1 MNKCYKL
8 EIEIHTDGDI
18 GFDCEELYLSPAQ
31 VYLYKKVWDNLEDA
45 KKEALDILNRMKS
58 TIRGETDFDE
68 KIKLIINDI
77 ELNNSGY
84 ETYNGN
90 YYGTFIR
97 FGKHFGDST
106 ITKKIMELTEKN
118 TLYEIEKELT
128 SLPLFYKIKE
138 KEEKHGMILNSKGLS
153 KNEILDIILDRYDYE
168 LDSENIILKSIL
180 ELDIPGIDN
189 PFNVTFISEEQITD
203 AFDKME

>member
-1 MNKCYKL
+1 MNKYYEL

-31 VYLYKKVWDNLEDA
+31 VYLYKKAWDNLEDA
-45 KKEALDILNRMKS
+45 KNEALDILNRMKS

-84 ETYNGN
+84 ETYSGN
-90 YYGTFIR
+90 YYGTFIK
-97 FGKHFGDST
+97 FGKRFGDST

-118 TLYEIEKELT
+118 TLYEIEKELK

-138 KEEKHGMILNSKGLS
+138 KEEKYGMILNSKGLS

-189 PFNVTFISEEQITD
+189 PFNVTFISKEQITD
-203 AFDKME
+203 AFDKIE